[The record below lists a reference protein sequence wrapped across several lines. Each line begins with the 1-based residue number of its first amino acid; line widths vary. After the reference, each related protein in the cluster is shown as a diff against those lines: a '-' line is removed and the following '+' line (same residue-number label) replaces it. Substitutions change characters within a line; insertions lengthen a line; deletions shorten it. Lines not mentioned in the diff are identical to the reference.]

1 MLFFGSISARIVVVD
16 NETTLIATMRNA
28 VAGDTIAVAG
38 GTYTGD
44 MNQSGDPGNLP
55 NGTGYFWI
63 GNDGAAGEPIVVI
76 GKDGD
81 DPSILRGSSIDSG
94 YVIHVTGNHVVLK
107 NLTIHT
113 ADKGVVFDNSS
124 HSILEDCQ
132 IYNSGAELVHVRD
145 SSCNVTIS
153 RNQLYSSGNGGRGSI
168 GEGIYVGTDQARWGA
183 DDVPQSQWGDKAIS
197 EGYGGYD
204 WRVHNTRVL
213 CNYLSGGI
221 SAECLDIKEGT
232 RNTLVENNMLVGDS
246 IGLKPGAKYYDDSF
260 IDQKGV
266 EGTFIDNSFCECGNS
281 ISKYISEVTRKKYAH
296 IPDSLTADGHASP
309 WCDTGDEDGNDC
321 SPENNTVVSTP
332 RDPRGDCAPVFPFDY
347 AVLASTGA
355 TGGAE
360 AVTDRAI
367 GQFSIRAVRAAG
379 HLQLTLPAG
388 LDLEGISIYDS
399 HGRTLATFREI
410 AAVQEGNLV
419 QVPLSTIGQSPRVL
433 ICRLHRESSPIH
445 FRLVL

>member
-1 MLFFGSISARIVVVD
+1 VTGKEPD
-16 NETTLIATMRNA
+16 NPPVLQ
-28 VAGDTIAVAG
+28 G
-38 GTYTGD
+38 
-44 MNQSGDPGNLP
+44 
-55 NGTGYFWI
+55 
-63 GNDGAAGEPIVVI
+63 
-76 GKDGD
+76 
-81 DPSILRGSSIDSG
+81 RGIESG
-94 YVIHVTGNHVVLK
+94 YVIHVTGDHVVLK
-107 NLTIHT
+107 NLIIRT

-153 RNQLYSSGNGGRGSI
+153 RNHLFGSGNGGRGSI
-168 GEGIYVGTDQARWGA
+168 GEGIYIGTDQARWGA
-183 DDVPQSQWGDKAIS
+183 DDVPQSRWGDKAVS

-204 WRVHNTRVL
+204 WRVHNTKVL

-246 IGLKPGAKYYDDSF
+246 IGLKPGAKHYDDSF

-266 EGTFIDNSFCECGNS
+266 AGTFINNSFCECGNS
-281 ISKYISEVTRKKYAH
+281 ISKYISEVTRSKYDH

-309 WCDTGDEDGNDC
+309 WCDTDDQDGNDC
-321 SPENNTVVSTP
+321 SAENNAVVSTP
-332 RDPRGDCAPVFPFDY
+332 RDPRGDCSPVFPIDY
-347 AVLASTGA
+347 AVFAGTDIAGA
-355 TGGAE
+355 AE
-360 AVTDRAI
+360 IVTDLQVA
-367 GQFSIRAVRAAG
+367 QFSIHAARAAG
-379 HLQLTLPAG
+379 HLRLTLPAG

-399 HGRTLATFREI
+399 HGRTLATFRGI
-410 AAVQEGNLV
+410 AAVREGNLV